1 MTGVQ
6 TGGEARAFIEF
17 FGANAPHPAAM
28 HGNYHFVAGD
38 GFDIPVKVDD
48 GWYTDGVWTIHIT
61 GGLARQAVRTDV
73 VKFERIDTAL
83 TDAGDKQVDL
93 ADVFG
98 YGPSAP
104 GWIEPSLEEA

>member
-1 MTGVQ
+1 MQSALYVGLSAQVALEKRMQ
-6 TGGEARAFIEF
+6 TI
-17 FGANAPHPAAM
+17 ANNIA
-28 HGNYHFVAGD
+28 NLNTAG
-38 GFDIPVKVDD
+38 F
-48 GWYTDGVWTIHIT
+48 
-61 GGLARQAVRTDV
+61 RTDV